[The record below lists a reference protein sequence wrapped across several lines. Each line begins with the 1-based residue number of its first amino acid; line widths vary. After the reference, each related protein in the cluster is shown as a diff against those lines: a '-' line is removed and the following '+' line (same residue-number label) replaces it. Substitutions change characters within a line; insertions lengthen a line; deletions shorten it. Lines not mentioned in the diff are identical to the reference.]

1 MEQFRQIGEAVGSV
15 KALMVFQDYMQVN
28 QRQCCLLADMMDC
41 AYNTTAELMKQNLRY
56 EERNLKWKMVENPLR
71 ELLKVF
77 KEGEMYIRFCLETK
91 DFWAKA
97 ITMYQNTDCIEF
109 HVHNLLS
116 CFPIVIEAIEIAGE
130 VSGFDHDEI
139 NKKRIIYSL
148 KYHKECKDPRVF
160 SWKFGS
166 QYLVSPDICNRL
178 SSVWNEDRWILE
190 NKVQEKKN
198 CRSSSSSKQDQ
209 RLADLLLRNLSRLE
223 PSSPDKLLPSST
235 LVGCKDYHVKRRLEN
250 GTQHKEVQW
259 LGENFCLRHFFGEI
273 EPLISE
279 ICDELALAH
288 PNIMHMYC
296 GFTDDEKKECFL
308 IMELMNRDLSSYI
321 KEVMGPRKRV
331 PFSLPAAIDLMLQVA
346 RGMEYLHSKKIPHGN
361 LNPSNILVKLRRST
375 DMEGYLHAKVSGFG
389 ISHTRKPH
397 ANQNGP
403 LSYIWHAPEVLAEQE
418 ESGNCGSSFKCS
430 EKSDVYSYG
439 MICFEVLTGK
449 VPFDDSHLQGD
460 KMSRNIKAGERPL
473 FPFPLPKYMTSFTK
487 KCWHSDPNQ
496 RPSFSSICRIL
507 RYIKRFIVMNPEL
520 TQPEAP
526 MPPLDYSDIDAGIL
540 RSSSETLSVSQIPFQ
555 MFAYKVAERE
565 KATASHHRENSESG
579 SDVSACGDEILIAD
593 DPLPSPTHDTKSVC
607 SSPDI
612 MTKKL
617 SPSLRNVD
625 LKLINQKG
633 TPRGKSVT
641 SFRPPQMSRYG
652 RSKRMNSESQLMVT
666 SPRSHRMLSGHMSD
680 SDLP

>member
-15 KALMVFQDYMQVN
+15 KTLMVFQDDIQVN
-28 QRQCCLLADMMDC
+28 QRQCCLLADMLEC

-56 EERNLKWKMVENPLR
+56 EEKNLKWKMVENPLR
-71 ELLKVF
+71 ELLRVF

-97 ITMYQNTDCIEF
+97 ISMYQNSDCIEF
-109 HVHNLLS
+109 HVYNLLS

-139 NKKRIIYSL
+139 QKKRIIYSL
-148 KYHKECKDPRVF
+148 KYHKECKDPGVF
-160 SWKFGS
+160 SWKFGR
-166 QYLVSPDICNRL
+166 QYLVSPELCNRI
-178 SSVWNEDRWILE
+178 SSVWDEDRWVLK
-190 NKVQEKKN
+190 NKVQEKKSWG
-198 CRSSSSSKQDQ
+198 RSSSKQEH
-209 RLADLLLRNLSRLE
+209 RLADLLLSRLE
-223 PSSPDKLLPSST
+223 PLPDTDKLLLPSST
-235 LVGCKDYHVKRRLEN
+235 LLGSKDYHIKRRLEN
-250 GTQHKEVQW
+250 ATQYKEVQW
-259 LGENFCLRHFFGEI
+259 LGESFCLRHFFGEI

-279 ICDELALAH
+279 ISDELALTH
-288 PNIMHMYC
+288 PNIMHMFC
-296 GFTDDEKKECFL
+296 GFTDDEKKECYL

-321 KEVMGPRKRV
+321 KEVLGPRKRV

-361 LNPSNILVKLRRST
+361 LNPSNILVKVKSRY
-375 DMEGYLHAKVSGFG
+375 MEGYLHAKVSGFG
-389 ISHTRKPH
+389 ISHNRKPQ
-397 ANQNGP
+397 AENQNGP
-403 LSYIWHAPEVLAEQE
+403 LSYIWHAPELLAEQE
-418 ESGNCGSSFKCS
+418 EPGNCGGFFKCS

-460 KMSRNIKAGERPL
+460 KMSRNIRAGERPL

-507 RYIKRFIVMNPEL
+507 RYITRFIVMNPEL

-526 MPPLDYSDIDAGIL
+526 IPPLDYSDIDAGVL

-565 KATASHHRENSESG
+565 KATASHHHRENSESG
-579 SDVSACGDEILIAD
+579 SDVSACGDEIIIGD
-593 DPLPSPTHDTKSVC
+593 DPPHSPSHDTKSVVSC
-607 SSPDI
+607 PDI
-612 MTKKL
+612 LSKKH
-617 SPSLRNVD
+617 SPSIRTTVD
-625 LKLINQKG
+625 IKLLKQKG
-633 TPRGKSVT
+633 TPRGRSVT
-641 SFRPPQMSRYG
+641 SIRPPQMSRHG
-652 RSKRMNSESQLMVT
+652 RAKRMNSESQLMVM
-666 SPRSHRMLSGHMSD
+666 SPRSHRTSGHMSD